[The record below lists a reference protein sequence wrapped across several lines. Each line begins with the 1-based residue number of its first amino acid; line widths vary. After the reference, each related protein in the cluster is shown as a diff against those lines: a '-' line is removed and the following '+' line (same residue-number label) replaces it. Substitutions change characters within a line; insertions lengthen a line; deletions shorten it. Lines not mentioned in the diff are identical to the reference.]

1 MNNQPFQQ
9 ISQQQSPS
17 ISSSQTTCPTVTSL
31 PPISS
36 CAGRQS
42 NCWSVG
48 VPDLD
53 CLDDALCCFDGCA
66 NVCLGRGPIAGN
78 PGPQSNPRLPTT
90 INEIILPPPPS
101 SSSSSSS
108 LPSSPQ
114 PQQSS
119 PQISVN
125 LEPIQ

>member
-53 CLDDALCCFDGCA
+53 CLDNALCCFDGCA
-66 NVCLGRGPIAGN
+66 NVCQGRGPIAGN
-78 PGPQSNPRLPTT
+78 PGPSQNPVRQ
-90 INEIILPPPPS
+90 
-101 SSSSSSS
+101 
-108 LPSSPQ
+108 PQ
-114 PQQSS
+114 PVVA
-119 PQISVN
+119 PQVPAQVN
-125 LEPIQ
+125 PAPPLPVPQPVYQPENQGQYP